1 MRLHHGQGHM
11 AAGQHGGQEAER
23 SHLTNKHEAAE
34 SEGTGL
40 KFSKPIS
47 GMMYFLQQNC
57 TSQSYLNRPTRD
69 HGFKYHDQWG
79 AFLIQ
84 STEVDDPESLNPE
97 SWILSPSHF
106 SI

>member
-1 MRLHHGQGHM
+1 M
-11 AAGQHGGQEAER
+11 ARDTWQQASMVARKQRDHISPISMKQLR
-23 SHLTNKHEAAE
+23 VK
-34 SEGTGL
+34 GTGL

-57 TSQSYLNRPTRD
+57 TSQSFLNRPTRD

-106 SI
+106 SV